1 MSIGKSFNKKNN
13 AGFMYLQLILIIGI
27 FVVLVLEIYRD
38 YELHRTVQN
47 TMQRLVNMSVSI
59 AISEDTREDFAV
71 INEAKAK
78 EVFNTLLVTEL
89 GLNADNSFGD
99 DYRLNITSFSIV
111 KQPPTIEVRGEI
123 IASPFLL
130 QQSIVKNVKVKLPF
144 KAKSR
149 TQHIG
154 Y

>member
-1 MSIGKSFNKKNN
+1 MSTGKPFNKHNN
-13 AGFMYLQLILIIGI
+13 SGFMYVQLILIIGI
-27 FVVLVLEIYRD
+27 CMILVLEIYRD
-38 YELHRTVQN
+38 YELHRAVQN
-47 TMQRLVNMSVSI
+47 SMQRLVNMAVSI

-71 INEAKAK
+71 INEDKARQ
-78 EVFNTLLVTEL
+78 VFNDLLVTEL

-99 DYRLNITSFSIV
+99 NYLLNITSFTIV
-111 KQPPTIEVRGEI
+111 NQPPAIEVRGEI

-130 QQSIVKNVKVKLPF
+130 QNSIVKGIKVKLPF
-144 KAKSR
+144 KAKSK

>member
-78 EVFNTLLVTEL
+78 EVFNTLLITEL

-99 DYRLNITSFSIV
+99 DYRLNITSFIIV
-111 KQPPTIEVRGEI
+111 KQPPTIEVKGEI